1 MPNPSLVQLVV
12 EARAELAKYSEV
24 IDEESEEEVNIAL
37 TFRQP
42 TPVST
47 PQNSVLGDN
56 DMNLNHLECDSV
68 GEVPVGS
75 CISEDSI
82 TRQADFIA
90 FD

>member
-24 IDEESEEEVNIAL
+24 IDEESEEEVNISL

-47 PQNSVLGDN
+47 PPDSALGDN
-56 DMNLNHLECDSV
+56 DMNLTTLNVIQSEKFLWAHASQRTPSQ
-68 GEVPVGS
+68 GRQ
-75 CISEDSI
+75 IS
-82 TRQADFIA
+82 
-90 FD
+90 